1 ILSGSEVGL
10 LHDFFGLED
19 SKSPLFYRHREEI
32 PVERFN
38 SEKALEF
45 LRRGFYYHGIRPPE
59 ELLTRAVDEF
69 DGIVGWLTYFGAE
82 AVKVFKSG
90 ETQKLDEVFHDIRL
104 KAVALSASELE
115 RLPARSM
122 LYIGILAVVGI
133 EGRGWA
139 EIKRGLEGRFRR
151 TVDGRQLTTLLHN
164 LERLSYIRKDGA
176 LYRALDPISTEAAKL
191 LISRRSH
198 SYTP

>member
-1 ILSGSEVGL
+1 
-10 LHDFFGLED
+10 
-19 SKSPLFYRHREEI
+19 
-32 PVERFN
+32 
-38 SEKALEF
+38 
-45 LRRGFYYHGIRPPE
+45 
-59 ELLTRAVDEF
+59 
-69 DGIVGWLTYFGAE
+69 
-82 AVKVFKSG
+82 
-90 ETQKLDEVFHDIRL
+90 
-104 KAVALSASELE
+104 
-115 RLPARSM
+115 M